1 MIKFKMVLA
10 LFLFSV
16 TSALSSD
23 ADTFL
28 KRADTFFRKYV
39 NNGSVA
45 YKSIVKNLPEIEG
58 LYTEVGSADLSGI
71 DDNTK
76 KSFYI
81 NAYNIAVIYWVVK
94 HYPLKSPLD
103 DSGFFDKVKHK
114 IAGEDMTLNS
124 LEIKKLLLAYKDAR
138 IHFALACA
146 AKSCPP
152 LGSFAYL
159 PASLDKQLDER
170 TGASLNN
177 PNWLKV
183 NNSQKKVELSKIFE
197 WYKKDFTMNGKT
209 EIEWINQ
216 FRKEKIPTTYAMG
229 FYEYD
234 WALNEM

>member
-1 MIKFKMVLA
+1 MIKSKMVLA

-28 KRADTFFRKYV
+28 KKTDTFFKKYV

-138 IHFALACA
+138 IHH
-146 AKSCPP
+146 
-152 LGSFAYL
+152 
-159 PASLDKQLDER
+159 R
-170 TGASLNN
+170 
-177 PNWLKV
+177 
-183 NNSQKKVELSKIFE
+183 
-197 WYKKDFTMNGKT
+197 
-209 EIEWINQ
+209 
-216 FRKEKIPTTYAMG
+216 
-229 FYEYD
+229 
-234 WALNEM
+234 